1 MNVYVIKEIT
11 FMGENILPDFDE
23 RGCLPEGIYNPTIK
37 EFKERFVIVSPRR
50 QELFGKY
57 KQFTKLCNDAKGIE
71 EHYLDG
77 SYVTDK
83 EKPGDIDLL
92 ITFNDHVYDTDE
104 SYNNYFEITHNQAK
118 IKEDYEIH
126 LFFSKNS
133 DDLEPLEIQQHWQRE
148 KNKVLGWWSRYY
160 TDRENNIIDDEKK
173 GFVLFKEQELRQIED
188 W

>member
-1 MNVYVIKEIT
+1 MEVFVIKEII

-37 EFKERFVIVSPRR
+37 EFNGRFVIVSKRR

-77 SYVTDK
+77 SYVTNK

-92 ITFNDHVYDTDE
+92 ITFNDHVYDSEE
-104 SYNNYFEITHNQAK
+104 SYNNYFEIAHNQEQ
-118 IKEDYEIH
+118 IKKDYEIH
-126 LFFSKNS
+126 LFFAKNTN
-133 DDLEPLEIQQHWQRE
+133 DLEPLDFQQFWKRE
-148 KNKVLGWWSRYY
+148 KDKVLEWWSRFYI
-160 TDRENNIIDDEKK
+160 DRENNIIDDKKK
-173 GFVLFKEQELRQIED
+173 GFILFNKEELEQIED